1 MKIIRKIQ
9 NLILSYPVGEPIFNK
24 NLAREISDTDGL
36 TMNTASTYVAIA
48 FQRLIEKGAK
58 IKRYEKGVYYRYENC
73 VFGDT
78 LINNNKLIKEKY
90 LKDNA
95 GYEAGPAVL
104 NAMGFTTL
112 MSNAQQIIV
121 SNAAARRTFVDK
133 GLNIKVVKPKTLLT
147 KKNIRYFQ
155 FLDLVKMISVVPLDN
170 KQPELILKKYVETY
184 ELELDTLIICAYKYY
199 ERSVLEAVLQ
209 FVEYLKGGALSVSA

>member
-1 MKIIRKIQ
+1 MV
-9 NLILSYPVGEPIFNK
+9 N
-24 NLAREISDTDGL
+24 
-36 TMNTASTYVAIA
+36 
-48 FQRLIEKGAK
+48 
-58 IKRYEKGVYYRYENC
+58 EKGVYYRYENC

-78 LINNNKLIKEKY
+78 LINYNKLITEKY
-90 LKDNA
+90 LKDNT
-95 GYEAGPAVL
+95 GYETGPAVL

-155 FLDLVKMISVVPLDN
+155 FLDLMKLISDVPLDN

-184 ELELDTLIICAYKYY
+184 ELELVTLIICAYKYY

-209 FVEYLKGGALSVSA
+209 FIENLKGGALSVSA